1 MIDCCCLGTTQ
12 PAIGGGATANC
23 PLGTCDASATFAPRC
38 SNTVL
43 QNCCCPQGQGIGAGQ
58 SSGSFT
64 ISAAHLIADW
74 EQCGSAAQCNTA
86 GAVGGGCCHNTFG
99 SSANDHALATVLDSI
114 RWSGASRTADG
125 TSYDQNK
132 PMDGEN
138 SILVNIGDLAVG
150 TQYKL
155 QLLFQERCCTRGFS
169 IFIDDTLGTVASPG
183 QEIVHDFVPM
193 REQGGVSSQG
203 TGAGS
208 GAFVAYE
215 FIAKA
220 ASLKVRPR
228 TRGAL
233 NTARGAVY

>member
-1 MIDCCCLGTTQ
+1 LIDCSCLGTTP

-23 PLGTCDASATFAPRC
+23 PLGTCDASATCTPRC

-74 EQCGSAAQCNTA
+74 EQCGNTAATGQFGVAAQC
-86 GAVGGGCCHNTFG
+86 NTFG
-99 SSANDHALATVLDSI
+99 SSANDHALVAVLNSI
-114 RWSGASRTADG
+114 RWSGASRTTDG
-125 TSYDQNK
+125 ASYDQNQ

-138 SILVNIGDLAVG
+138 SILVSIGDLAVG

-169 IFIDDTLGTVASPG
+169 IFVDDRPGPLGACK
-183 QEIVHDFVPM
+183 
-193 REQGGVSSQG
+193 R
-203 TGAGS
+203 
-208 GAFVAYE
+208 
-215 FIAKA
+215 
-220 ASLKVRPR
+220 L
-228 TRGAL
+228 
-233 NTARGAVY
+233 